1 MTQSSCLDDLG
12 EYALGDLV
20 SPLWLL
26 VFVVVVAVLGA
37 AVVVAVSVAVVVAV
51 MGLLCFI
58 LFGDTKGDVD
68 DDDPTP
74 LNTFNE
80 ARRTDE
86 VVEEV
91 GDVGGVGDVDEVGE
105 VGEVDEVGD
114 VEDVGDVGEVDEI
127 LQVEDIKEIDGEDVE
142 VNKEVE
148 DIFWE
153 PVVGSREPAG
163 ADGADSADGA
173 GGAGDAD
180 STDESNRGLLCTTMA
195 GVDSSRCIE
204 PRRAI
209 SLAFR
214 NEVDRGARPLLLF
227 ALHPTPVNFER
238 VFLSRRFSNSVH
250 ACGH

>member
-80 ARRTDE
+80 ARRTDAA
-86 VVEEV
+86 
-91 GDVGGVGDVDEVGE
+91 
-105 VGEVDEVGD
+105 
-114 VEDVGDVGEVDEI
+114 
-127 LQVEDIKEIDGEDVE
+127 
-142 VNKEVE
+142 
-148 DIFWE
+148 
-153 PVVGSREPAG
+153 P
-163 ADGADSADGA
+163 
-173 GGAGDAD
+173 
-180 STDESNRGLLCTTMA
+180 
-195 GVDSSRCIE
+195 
-204 PRRAI
+204 
-209 SLAFR
+209 
-214 NEVDRGARPLLLF
+214 
-227 ALHPTPVNFER
+227 
-238 VFLSRRFSNSVH
+238 SNSVSQVTQAQQTQQAQH
-250 ACGH
+250 HRLPHTS

>member
-1 MTQSSCLDDLG
+1 LTQSSCLDDLG

-51 MGLLCFI
+51 VGLLCFI

-80 ARRTDE
+80 ARRTDV

-91 GDVGGVGDVDEVGE
+91 GDVGEVG
-105 VGEVDEVGD
+105 V
-114 VEDVGDVGEVDEI
+114 VGDVGEVDEI

-173 GGAGDAD
+173 GGAGGAG